1 MNKTLKTALVLSLI
15 TIFYNIAE
23 GIISVF
29 FGLEDDTL
37 ALFGFGADSFVE
49 VISGIGI
56 LHMIVRMKNSE
67 VHQRDKFERTAL
79 KITGFSFYL
88 LVLGLVVGSIL
99 NIVYEIKPE
108 TTLVGV
114 IVSVSS
120 IITMYYLMTRQDE
133 GWK

>member
-1 MNKTLKTALVLSLI
+1 MNKTLKIALILSFI

-23 GIISVF
+23 GVISVF

-37 ALFGFGADSFVE
+37 ALFGFGADSFVV

-56 LHMIVRMKNSE
+56 LHMILRMKNSK

-88 LVLGLVVGSIL
+88 LVLGLIVG
-99 NIVYEIKPE
+99 
-108 TTLVGV
+108 
-114 IVSVSS
+114 
-120 IITMYYLMTRQDE
+120 
-133 GWK
+133 